1 MNSKDDELRQ
11 RLENMMDV
19 PFSDELRGRI
29 LASAERMS
37 KTGWR
42 RRLFG
47 PSLWASL
54 AGIGVVASVIGAVFA
69 LPPKRDLSVNPSTS
83 ANSTAVR
90 RYAMFN
96 RNSNTLSFGGMTFGL
111 QLAPI
116 AVQLQPSLKDGMV
129 HAKVTNRGNGTIRK
143 QDVFAVL
150 AFPKVPVSE
159 LLSQADSMT
168 FADGPDATL
177 EPGQSAEWAFQPI
190 GSRIPVDAN
199 GNISA
204 TLTFFTAHAAPIS
217 SADVVWRSPDVD
229 LSHVTVHPRVTYTDA
244 ITHHR
249 NQSFQVE
256 ATLTNRA
263 DRPVVVDNLR
273 GVLWFGGTSDTDFT
287 QPGVLRFIDSVHLI
301 HPGSSATPTLKP
313 GQSTRVYFREIGPA
327 DQPFLKQ
334 PLHIVILEKSVPH

>member
-1 MNSKDDELRQ
+1 
-11 RLENMMDV
+11 
-19 PFSDELRGRI
+19 
-29 LASAERMS
+29 
-37 KTGWR
+37 
-42 RRLFG
+42 
-47 PSLWASL
+47 
-54 AGIGVVASVIGAVFA
+54 
-69 LPPKRDLSVNPSTS
+69 
-83 ANSTAVR
+83 
-90 RYAMFN
+90 MFN
-96 RNSNTLSFGGMTFGL
+96 RDSNTLSFGDMTFGL
-111 QLAPI
+111 QVAPI
-116 AVQLQPSLKDGMV
+116 AVQLQPSMKDGMV

-159 LLSQADSMT
+159 LLSQADSLT

-190 GSRIPVDAN
+190 GSRIPLDAN
-199 GNISA
+199 GNVSA
-204 TLTFFTAHAAPIS
+204 TLAFFTTHLTPITT
-217 SADVVWRSPDVD
+217 ADVVWRSPYVD
-229 LSHVTVHPRVTYTDA
+229 LSDITIHPRVTYTDP

-263 DRPVVVDNLR
+263 NRPVAIENLR

-301 HPGSSATPTLKP
+301 HPGSSPTQMLKP

-327 DQPFLKQ
+327 DQPFLKK
-334 PLHIVILEKSVPH
+334 PLHIVILEKTTPK